1 MADSARSTALAP
13 PLAEG
18 EELRRLLE
26 EYKGVTARLVS
37 SHDTLRSQLEEVRV
51 ELAAKN
57 RELERR
63 KRLEALGRVAAGVAH
78 EFRNPLGGI
87 RLTIDALRRER
98 GGERARDTSDLA
110 AGPDDP
116 AADRSGTALE
126 RAERRER
133 LDRIARAVDHLGRI
147 VADLLTF
154 TRDHPLEVRPIAA
167 GELVDAAAE
176 IAFSGVPSAL
186 PAIDRAGDPA
196 LEIPCDRHALV
207 QVLVNLFDNARRAME
222 GSGALELPG
231 PHLAIAWGRIGRRTW
246 IEVADRGPG
255 IPRGEE
261 ERIFHPFHSLREG
274 GTGLGLAIV
283 HSRIEAHGGEI
294 AVVEEGRGAQ
304 AGFAGARFRIELPD
318 PPGALPEAK
327 PALSGAS
334 SRLERRGVPP
344 RGPAATARIG
354 GARTDR
360 GDRGARAPGK
370 GG

>member
-1 MADSARSTALAP
+1 MLAP
-13 PLAEG
+13 PIAEG

-37 SHDTLRSQLEEVRV
+37 SHDTLRAQLAEVRL

-98 GGERARDTSDLA
+98 AGERARGTSSPSA
-110 AGPDDP
+110 DP
-116 AADRSGTALE
+116 AAD
-126 RAERRER
+126 AERLER
-133 LDRIARAVDHLGRI
+133 LDRIARAVEHLDRI
-147 VADLLTF
+147 VADLMTF
-154 TRDHPLEVRPIAA
+154 TRDQPLDLRPNPA

-176 IAFSGVPSAL
+176 IAFSGVSDAI
-186 PAIDRAGDPA
+186 PAIDRAGDPELA
-196 LEIPCDRHALV
+196 IPCDRHAFV
-207 QVLVNLFDNARRAME
+207 QVLVNLFDNARRAMV
-222 GSGALELPG
+222 GNGALARTG
-231 PHLAIAWGRIGRRTW
+231 PHLAVAWGRHGGRLW
-246 IEVADRGPG
+246 MEVADRGPG

-294 AVVEEGRGAQ
+294 AVVEDRRSTQ
-304 AGFAGARFRIELPD
+304 PGFDGARFRIELP
-318 PPGALPEAK
+318 GSAER
-327 PALSGAS
+327 S
-334 SRLERRGVPP
+334 SPP
-344 RGPAATARIG
+344 RGLQ
-354 GARTDR
+354 
-360 GDRGARAPGK
+360 
-370 GG
+370 